1 MLGVSLPLL
10 NILGGEGYATL
21 LRQGGF
27 DGVRVLRTPDR
38 PASFVLSLTVPVR
51 SAAAAELGGA
61 ADAAAAR
68 LAQSLAALLTSCHAE
83 GHLLGAQLAV
93 LDARTGAPLAE
104 LAVGHTSW
112 HAPHAVH
119 AGTRFN
125 MAEVRAEGTHAHAH
139 ALTHARTEA
148 GTHMHAR
155 AQARMRMHVH
165 MRVHM
170 RVHVHMCACTRASKA
185 SKLVVKQGYGE
196 G

>member
-68 LAQSLAALLTSCHAE
+68 LAQSLAALLTNCHAE

-139 ALTHARTEA
+139 ALTHRND
-148 GTHMHAR
+148 THHTAHR
-155 AQARMRMHVH
+155 PHPH
-165 MRVHM
+165 
-170 RVHVHMCACTRASKA
+170 RASHTPWRNTWR
-185 SKLVVKQGYGE
+185 
-196 G
+196 